1 MFGGWQLNGIWTIMS
16 GTPIYIVQ
24 NSGFNLNAAGS
35 AQVPDL
41 VKDDVATYPDNQVN
55 RPAAGAD
62 ANPYQYLDR
71 SAYQVVNIPTGQQ
84 QRFGT
89 SPRNTLRGPGFW
101 NIDLGLFRSV
111 NLPGTLA
118 MQFRFEVLNALNHPN
133 FSNPGNNVSDP
144 GTFGFITS
152 TTGVGERNI
161 RLGVRLTF

>member
-1 MFGGWQLNGIWTIMS
+1 WQFNGIWTAMS

-41 VKDDVATYPDNQVN
+41 VSTNVATYPDNKVN
-55 RPAAGAD
+55 RPPAGAD
-62 ANPYQYLDR
+62 PTQYQFFDR
-71 SAYQVVNIPTGQQ
+71 SGYQVVNISAGQQ

-101 NIDLGLFRSV
+101 TVDLGLFRSV
-111 NLPGTLA
+111 DVPGTIT
-118 MQFRFEVLNALNHPN
+118 MQFRFEMLNALNHPN
-133 FSNPGNNVSDP
+133 YSNPGNNISDP

-152 TTGVGERNI
+152 TTGV
-161 RLGVRLTF
+161 